1 MEKKELS
8 GRKIKKIKVKLLE
21 IEEQPL
27 TITTPFIKLDA
38 ALKFSGIAQTGGH
51 AKLLIEE
58 GRIRVNGEPCAVRG
72 KKLYA
77 GDHFEYKNR
86 RFIIHEAYADQTS

>member
-1 MEKKELS
+1 MEKKDLS

-21 IEEQPL
+21 IEEQTL
-27 TITTPFIKLDA
+27 TITTPCIKLDA

-58 GRIRVNGEPCAVRG
+58 GRIRVNGEPCSVRG

-77 GDHFEYKNR
+77 GDSFEYKNR
-86 RFIIHEAYADQTS
+86 RFIIQKEYADQ

>member
-1 MEKKELS
+1 MEIRDLS

-58 GRIRVNGEPCAVRG
+58 GKIRVNGEPCSVRG

-77 GDHFEYKNR
+77 GDTFEYKNR
-86 RFIIHEAYADQTS
+86 RFTVQEAYADQ